1 MLVDFMQEYPTDP
14 SKMCNK
20 SLQSLKNREY
30 YLYFWRKMEI
40 FGKNAFKWQISN
52 EALGQLQRSFLIPEN
67 FPETNPE
74 IVFTYEKYSEKFISD
89 IETSQFIAFHGVNSV
104 FEMKK

>member
-1 MLVDFMQEYPTDP
+1 
-14 SKMCNK
+14 
-20 SLQSLKNREY
+20 
-30 YLYFWRKMEI
+30 
-40 FGKNAFKWQISN
+40 
-52 EALGQLQRSFLIPEN
+52 LIPEN

-104 FEMKK
+104 FVMKK

>member
-1 MLVDFMQEYPTDP
+1 
-14 SKMCNK
+14 
-20 SLQSLKNREY
+20 
-30 YLYFWRKMEI
+30 
-40 FGKNAFKWQISN
+40 
-52 EALGQLQRSFLIPEN
+52 LIPEN

-104 FEMKK
+104 FCNEK